1 VTTRRKIRDWP
12 WLLMALVVTIAF
24 LSGCGDADAKDCA
37 SCPNQAMKPACEE
50 AAVQCDQVPA
60 DMTQT
65 CIDEALA
72 LCA

>member
-1 VTTRRKIRDWP
+1 
-12 WLLMALVVTIAF
+12 MALAVTIAF
-24 LSGCGDADAKDCA
+24 LAGCGDAAADDCA
-37 SCPNQAMKPACEE
+37 SCPNPAMKPACEE
-50 AAVQCDQVPA
+50 AAAQCDQVPS

>member
-1 VTTRRKIRDWP
+1 MTTRRKIRARP
-12 WLLMALVVTIAF
+12 WRLMALVVTIAS
-24 LSGCGDADAKDCA
+24 LSGCGDAATEDCA